1 MANVVR
7 ARHVFSVLC
16 LASLAGCGWVDETGR
31 QSNTSPDIALD
42 DSNLLTEGS
51 TLSWSLQSFDADGN
65 IASLRFNQT
74 ASGATVESCSDNF
87 SPLEV
92 APTLRDACQP
102 ALTDEQCQVD
112 FKVGVKDVVVT
123 LPELRRPAAL
133 SYQVQVQDEDGAT
146 DARTIDL
153 CIASVS
159 AVPAVED
166 ESYAVTYLAVLEQSG
181 SRFDEQ
187 CLNLGGTGVLANDSD
202 DFDYSEGWAAGQSC
216 LRATL
221 VDGPVYATSFELR
234 ENGGF
239 TYQSS
244 GAAGPGAQDT
254 FTYRVSD
261 GSNVS
266 ELATATIAI
275 TGDNEPPAAL
285 NPTLTT
291 AEDVTLVIRTDELAS
306 DPEGTALK
314 VDGFTQ
320 PSNGTVRL
328 SSSDLNFVPNA
339 NFFGS
344 TFFLATLVDA
354 SGLSVE
360 SRVDITVA
368 EVNDK
373 PIITGFPS
381 RLAMDVSGTSTPTE
395 FEWMFSVADE
405 ETAISSLAVS
415 LQLND
420 AIADYRLEG
429 PSTTGQM
436 KLVMT
441 PERDGS
447 AVAVLRVTDLAQGS
461 LAAQTTEISVAVSVL
476 GLNLAPIAE
485 DDAAELFKNGE
496 LTLSVLDNDVD
507 PDGTQGSLRITK
519 IVSGPEYGDVSI
531 VGSGQLLQYISSTQV
546 SVVDR
551 IVYQIVDTDGAV
563 AEATVVLTTINRAP
577 VVAGESRD
585 LVTSG
590 SAFVDVLNNDSD
602 PDGDTLSLLIV
613 EGSYVG
619 TASLL
624 NGLLW
629 YQAPFGYEGVVQVP
643 YEVSD
648 GDGGVSTGI
657 LVLNIQRSDS
667 GR

>member
-7 ARHVFSVLC
+7 ARRVISVLC
-16 LASLAGCGWVDETGR
+16 LASLTGCGWVDETGR
-31 QSNTSPDIALD
+31 QSNTSPDIVLD

-51 TLSWSLQSFDADGN
+51 TLIWSLQSFDTDGN
-65 IASLRFNQT
+65 IESLRFNQT
-74 ASGATVESCSDNF
+74 ASGAAVESCSDDF
-87 SPLEV
+87 SSLEV
-92 APTLRDACQP
+92 APTLRNACQP
-102 ALTDEQCQVD
+102 ALSEEQCQVV
-112 FKVGVKDVVVT
+112 FNVGVKDVVVT

-133 SYQVQVQDEDGAT
+133 SYQVEVQDEDGAV
-146 DARTIDL
+146 DSRTIDL

-166 ESYAVTYLAVLEQSG
+166 ESYAVTYLDVLEHSG

-202 DFDYSEGWAAGQSC
+202 DFDYSEGWSSGQSC

-221 VDGPVYATSFELR
+221 VDGPVYAASFELR
-234 ENGGF
+234 DSGGF
-239 TYQSS
+239 AYQSS
-244 GAAGPGAQDT
+244 GAAGPGSEDT

-266 ELATATIAI
+266 ELATATILI

-285 NPTLTT
+285 NPTLSL
-291 AEDVTLVIRTDELAS
+291 AEDVTLVIRANELAG

-314 VDGFTQ
+314 IDGFTQ

-328 SSSDLNFVPNA
+328 SSADLSFVPDA

-344 TFFLATLVDA
+344 TYFLATLVDA

-360 SRVDITVA
+360 SRVDINVS

-381 RLAMDVSGTSTPTE
+381 RLTMDVVGSSVPPE
-395 FEWMFSVADE
+395 FEWVFTVADE
-405 ETAISSLAVS
+405 ETAVSSLAVT

-420 AIADYRLEG
+420 AIANYRFDG
-429 PSTTGQM
+429 PSATGRM
-436 KLVMT
+436 TLVMT
-441 PERDGS
+441 PERDGN
-447 AVAVLRVTDLAQGS
+447 AVAVLRVADMAQGA
-461 LAAQTTEISVAVSVL
+461 LAAQSTEISVAVSVS
-476 GLNLAPIAE
+476 GLNQAPVAE
-485 DDAAELFKNGE
+485 DDAVELFKNDE
-496 LTLSVLDNDVD
+496 VTLPVLDNDID
-507 PDGTQGSLRITK
+507 PDGTQSSLRITE
-519 IVSGPEYGDVSI
+519 IVSGPDFGEVEV
-531 VGSGQLLQYISSTQV
+531 VGSGRLLQYTSSTQV

-551 IVYQIVDTDGAV
+551 IVYQVTDADGAV
-563 AEATVVLTTINRAP
+563 AEATVVLTSINRAP
-577 VVAGESRD
+577 VVADEARVFS
-585 LVTSG
+585 TSG
-590 SAFVDVLNNDSD
+590 SAAVDVLSNDSD
-602 PDGDTLSLLIV
+602 PDGDELTLVVV
-613 EGSYVG
+613 EGGYLG

-629 YQAPFGYEGVVQVP
+629 YQAPFGYEGIVRVP
-643 YEVSD
+643 YEVHD
-648 GDGGVSTGI
+648 GDGGVGTGV
-657 LVLNIQRSDS
+657 LVVTIEHSDS

>member
-7 ARHVFSVLC
+7 ARHVFSVLW

-31 QSNTSPDIALD
+31 QSNTSPEIALD
-42 DSNLLTEGS
+42 DSNLLTEDS
-51 TLSWSLQSFDADGN
+51 TVVWSLQSFDSDGN
-65 IASLRFNQT
+65 IESLRFNQT
-74 ASGATVESCSDNF
+74 ASGATVESCSDEF

-102 ALTDEQCQVD
+102 SLTDEQCQVV
-112 FKVGVKDVVVT
+112 FNVGVKEVVVT

-133 SYQVQVQDEDGAT
+133 SYQVEVQDEDGAA
-146 DARTIDL
+146 DSRAIDL

-166 ESYAVTYLAVLEQSG
+166 ESYAVTYLEALQHSG

-202 DFDYSEGWAAGQSC
+202 DFDYSEGWSAGQSC

-221 VDGPVYATSFELR
+221 VDAPVYAASFELQ

-244 GAAGPGAQDT
+244 GAAGPGSEDT

-261 GSNVS
+261 GRNDS
-266 ELATATIAI
+266 ELATATISI
-275 TGDNEPPAAL
+275 TGDNEPPTAL
-285 NPTLTT
+285 NPTLSTV
-291 AEDVTLVIRTDELAS
+291 EDVALVIRVDELAN

-314 VDGFTQ
+314 VGEFTQ
-320 PSNGTVRL
+320 PDNGTVRL
-328 SSSDLNFVPNA
+328 SSTDLNFVPDA
-339 NFFGS
+339 SFFGTTS
-344 TFFLATLVDA
+344 FLVTLVDA

-360 SRVDITVA
+360 SRVDINVA

-381 RLAMDVSGTSTPTE
+381 RLTMDVAGTALVPE
-395 FEWMFSVADE
+395 YEWVFTVTDE
-405 ETAISSLAVS
+405 ETPYSSLAVT
-415 LQLND
+415 LQLSN
-420 AIADYRLEG
+420 AIADYRLDG
-429 PSTTGQM
+429 PTATGQM
-436 KLVMT
+436 TLVMT

-447 AVAVLRVTDLAQGS
+447 AVAVLRVTDLAQGA
-461 LAAQTTEISVAVSVL
+461 LAAQNVEISVAVSVS
-476 GLNLAPIAE
+476 GLNLAPVAE
-485 DDAAELFKNGE
+485 DDAAEFFKNDE
-496 LTLSVLDNDVD
+496 VTLSVLDNDMD
-507 PDGTQGSLRITK
+507 PDSAHSSLRISE
-519 IVSGPEYGDVSI
+519 IVSGPSFGEVEILG
-531 VGSGQLLQYISSTQV
+531 GGRLLRYTSSTQV

-551 IVYQIVDTDGAV
+551 IVYQIVDADGAV
-563 AEATVVLTTINRAP
+563 AEATVVLTSVNRAP
-577 VVAGESRD
+577 VVAGETRVIS
-585 LVTSG
+585 TSG
-590 SAFVDVLNNDSD
+590 NVAVDVLRNDSD
-602 PDGDTLSLLIV
+602 PDGDELSLVIV
-613 EGSYVG
+613 EGDYPG

-629 YQAPFGYEGVVQVP
+629 YRASFGYEGVVSVP
-643 YEVSD
+643 YEVHD
-648 GDGGVSTGI
+648 GDGGVGAGV
-657 LVLNIQRSDS
+657 LVVTIERNDS